1 MTLGSQESVTRNPRA
16 FLAAA
21 SGWVLRGEMAGAEGP
36 RSTLPSRKCVLGTV
50 LWEAGAL
57 LQPRCAAG
65 ISTCS
70 TFFRLPVS
78 PVCCWGLGGFLLD
91 LDAFQ

>member
-36 RSTLPSRKCVLGTV
+36 RATLPSRKCVLGTV

-65 ISTCS
+65 I
-70 TFFRLPVS
+70 FHLQYLLPVTLLS
-78 PVCCWGLGGFLLD
+78 CLLLGSGRLSS
-91 LDAFQ
+91 